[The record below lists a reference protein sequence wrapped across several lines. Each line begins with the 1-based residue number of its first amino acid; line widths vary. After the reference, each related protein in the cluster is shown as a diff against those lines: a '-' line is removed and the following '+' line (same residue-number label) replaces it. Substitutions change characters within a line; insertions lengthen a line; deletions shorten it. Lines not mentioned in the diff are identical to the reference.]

1 MNNVTRDFDSP
12 EFPASIRSGDS
23 DALRAVVD
31 AYMGQVHRAA
41 RGAGLTPQEAE
52 EVTQGT
58 FTTFIEAAPRFEGR
72 SHVRTWLF
80 GIMYK
85 KISEARRQLSRARDL
100 EDIDRIVESRFKA
113 DGSWSRPPRRAD
125 ASLHDREIRGQ
136 ISDCLDDLPT
146 AQRAAFSFREVE
158 GLTTSEIC
166 KILGVTSTNLGV
178 MLYRARNRL
187 RECLEAKGVWGVKR

>member
-1 MNNVTRDFDSP
+1 MTQDFDSP
-12 EFPASIRSGDS
+12 EFQALIRSGDS
-23 DALRAVVD
+23 DALTAVVD
-31 AYMGQVHRAA
+31 AYLGQVHRAA
-41 RGAGLTPQEAE
+41 LGAGLTPQEADD
-52 EVTQGT
+52 VTQET
-58 FTTFIEAAPRFEGR
+58 FTTFLGAAPRFEGR
-72 SHVRTWLF
+72 SHVRTWLL
-80 GIMYK
+80 GIMYN
-85 KISEARRQLSRARDL
+85 KIREARRQLSRARNL
-100 EDIDRIVESRFKA
+100 EDIDQIVESRFKA
-113 DGSWSRPPRRAD
+113 DGSWSKPPRRSD

-136 ISDCLDDLPT
+136 ISDCLDELPT